1 MVKNAFSTHVCQDG
15 ELASVL
21 GGAVSYSL
29 SVGGHQGSRAEL
41 MDWIRFSLL
50 TKITEGSWT
59 CVGEMEGQ
67 KGEGVSAGGIH

>member
-1 MVKNAFSTHVCQDG
+1 M
-15 ELASVL
+15 
-21 GGAVSYSL
+21 SYSL

-59 CVGEMEGQ
+59 CVRETGGQ
-67 KGEGVSAGGIH
+67 KGEGVSAGEIH